1 MKIKNDHKYDKT
13 HFGYCHINGMLI
25 LEAIQSFCSPLMEV
39 KDFH

>member
-1 MKIKNDHKYDKT
+1 MKIKDDHKCDKT
-13 HFGYCHINGMLI
+13 HFEYSLINGMLI